1 MAGGNIPGPF
11 GVGAN
16 QPVVDTGTNAMTN
29 HQVPQP
35 HGLKTATNGVVELEV
50 NGTIIAGGPLSK
62 GTIIEVNAAGVK
74 TPSKWRRFIAYANV
88 VHVGGS
94 LAWRANNPGNLRG
107 AATKI
112 GSVSGAVGSFAV
124 FANLDD
130 GHAAQR
136 ALYLDK
142 YGSIKVRDAINKLT
156 PPNENDTV
164 KYLAE
169 LKRAGVDL
177 DKDVKSQIDVLM
189 PAVEVNEGLI
199 AGIVVKRIP

>member
-1 MAGGNIPGPF
+1 MSGGKVPGPI

-16 QPVVDTGTNAMTN
+16 QPVVDTGTSAMMD
-29 HQVPQP
+29 HQVSQSK
-35 HGLKTATNGVVELEV
+35 GLKVASVEIKI
-50 NGTIIAGGPLSK
+50 NGTIVAGGQLSK
-62 GTIIEVNAAGVK
+62 ATLEQVSAAAKK
-74 TPSKWRRFIAYANV
+74 TPSQWRRYIAYADV

-124 FANLDD
+124 FASIED
-130 GHAAQR
+130 GRAAQR

-142 YGSIKVRDAINKLT
+142 YGSMKVKDAISKLT
-156 PPNENDTV
+156 PPNENDTT

-177 DKDVKSQIDVLM
+177 EKDVKSQIEILM
-189 PAVEVNEGLI
+189 PAVAVNEGLI
-199 AGIVVKRIP
+199 VGIVVKRMP